1 MSLLEDTTVTICPN
15 ADRRRRNLYCKP
27 LAAAVI
33 LACAGMNHTLRAQEP
48 VSPLPAQH
56 SGPAAGPPPGA
67 AAGQTSAPADE
78 ADRSGPARQ
87 LATVEVEGQATPEPA
102 SPKFTAPLLDTPQ
115 TVSVISDE
123 VFAAQGAR
131 NLTDVLRNTPGISF
145 NAGEN
150 GFATGSANF
159 SLRGFDASGNIFI
172 DGVRDS
178 GNHVRDVFNLE
189 QVDVV
194 KGPAA
199 DNGRGGLSGYVNL
212 VSKRPQRD
220 DFIHAG
226 ASFGGDGSDADNRV
240 RTTLDGNRQLTPG
253 TAVRLNLMAQDG
265 GIPGREHVR
274 SDAVGIAPAIAFGLD
289 GDTRLTLA
297 AQYLDQGGR
306 PDWGVPGAMIPGT
319 VNHDPEAARADA
331 DSFFGLF
338 SDYDDTLA
346 KSVSGQFEHQFRP
359 GLTLSSLLRWSSTE
373 REAVYTV
380 PFGHD
385 AALQQVIGQ
394 TQAYQ
399 RRNLGLASHTHL
411 SAAFAT
417 GRFEHTLATGLE
429 LSRERSDALRFGS
442 LTPPPTPV
450 HDPDPGRAVIGL
462 PEAVQS
468 GAVAIDTLAVH
479 VHDTV
484 RLGERWQLTGGL
496 RIEHYQVDLDS
507 RVLADEASQG
517 PDGYHVSETSL
528 GGKLGLVYKPVPEGS
543 LYAAVS
549 TATLPPG
556 SWLSNPDISRTGSN
570 AFPGLVGQNN
580 QAAKPQRAVN
590 HELGIKWNFLDE
602 RLATTAAL
610 FRTIRRSVAISGKE
624 PGEPDSPTLLRGYG
638 RQVVQGVELGLS
650 GRITPAWTVFAGAVL
665 LDSERDHDAWL
676 DAARRQANPADY
688 GDALSTRGDE
698 LAFTPRRSASLW
710 TTWRFDSGLV
720 LGGGL
725 QHVGE
730 SWAGRPDD
738 ADRIIPNGRYGQLP
752 GYTVTQLMATW
763 PVNAHLQLRLNVDN
777 AGDRLYATSG
787 NWPMTRV
794 FTGPARNWLLSADL
808 RF

>member
-1 MSLLEDTTVTICPN
+1 VTICPT
-15 ADRRRRNLYCKP
+15 ADRRADPLCRRP

-33 LACAGMNHTLRAQEP
+33 LACAALGHQAGAQTP
-48 VSPLPAQH
+48 VSPLSAGSAGMAANTPPQANARPAPDRH
-56 SGPAAGPPPGA
+56 ADAGTSGP
-67 AAGQTSAPADE
+67 D
-78 ADRSGPARQ
+78 RQ
-87 LATVEVEGQATPEPA
+87 LATVQVEGQATPEPA

-115 TVSVISDE
+115 TVSVIPDD

-150 GFATGSANF
+150 GFASGSTNF
-159 SLRGFDASGNIFI
+159 SLRGFDGSGSIFI

-189 QVDVV
+189 QVEVV
-194 KGPAA
+194 KGAAA

-212 VSKRPQRD
+212 VSKAPRLA

-226 ASFGGDGSDADNRV
+226 ASLGADGSDADASM
-240 RTTLDGNRQLTPG
+240 RTTVDANRQLSAG
-253 TAVRLNLMAQDG
+253 TAVRLNLLAREG
-265 GIPGREHVR
+265 GFPGRAHVHA
-274 SDAVGIAPAIAFGLD
+274 DALGIAPAIAFGLD

-319 VNHDPEAARADA
+319 INHDPDAARADA

-346 KSVSGQFEHQFRP
+346 ESVSGRIEHEFRP
-359 GLTLSSLLRWSSTE
+359 GLVLASLLRWSSTE
-373 REAVYTV
+373 RQALYTL
-380 PFGHD
+380 PFGYD
-385 AALQQVIGQ
+385 ADSQEVIGQ
-394 TQAYQ
+394 SQAYQ
-399 RRNLGLASHTHL
+399 RRNLGLASHTSL

-417 GRFEHTLATGLE
+417 GRFEHSLATGLE
-429 LSRERSDALRFGS
+429 LSRERSDALRFGTI
-442 LTPPPTPV
+442 TPPPTPV
-450 HDPDPGRAVIGL
+450 HAPDPGRALIGL
-462 PEAVQS
+462 PEATQS
-468 GAVAIDTLAVH
+468 GAVVIDTVAVYL
-479 VHDTV
+479 HDTV
-484 RLGERWQLTGGL
+484 RLGERWQLSGGL
-496 RIEHYQVDLDS
+496 RAERYQVDVDS
-507 RVLADEASQG
+507 RSLADDASQG
-517 PDGYHVSETSL
+517 PDGYHVTETTL

-543 LYAAVS
+543 LYAAVGS
-549 TATLPPG
+549 ATLPPG

-590 HELGIKWNFLDE
+590 HELGIKWNSFNE
-602 RLATTAAL
+602 RLATSAAV
-610 FRTIRRSVAISGKE
+610 FQTTRRGVAITGKE
-624 PGEPDSPTLLRGYG
+624 PGAPDSPTLLRGYG
-638 RQVVQGVELGLS
+638 RQVVRGVELAVTGNIS
-650 GRITPAWTVFAGAVL
+650 PAWTIFAGAVF

-676 DAARRQANPADY
+676 DAARREANPGDY
-688 GDALSTRGDE
+688 GSAGSTRGDQ

-710 TTWRFDSGLV
+710 TSYRFDTGLV
-720 LGGGL
+720 LGAGV
-725 QHVGE
+725 QHIGP

-738 ADRIIPNGRYGQLP
+738 ADRIVANGRFGQLP
-752 GYTVTQLMATW
+752 GHTVVQLMAAY
-763 PVNAHLQLRLNVDN
+763 PINDYLQLRLNLDN
-777 AGDRLYATSG
+777 AADRRYASSG

-794 FTGPARNWLLSADL
+794 FTGPARNWLLSANL